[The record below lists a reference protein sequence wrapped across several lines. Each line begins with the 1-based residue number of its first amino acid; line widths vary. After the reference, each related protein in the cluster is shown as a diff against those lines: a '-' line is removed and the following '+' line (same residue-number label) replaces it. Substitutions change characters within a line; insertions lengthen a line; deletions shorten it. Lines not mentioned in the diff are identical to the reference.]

1 MITFT
6 AELLDE
12 GCNSMQILVYGEA
25 YASVEIS
32 KGELMLQPAD
42 LQDLAE
48 AAGLMASLLQ
58 HLQTKGQVKK

>member
-1 MITFT
+1 
-6 AELLDE
+6 
-12 GCNSMQILVYGEA
+12 MQILVYGEA